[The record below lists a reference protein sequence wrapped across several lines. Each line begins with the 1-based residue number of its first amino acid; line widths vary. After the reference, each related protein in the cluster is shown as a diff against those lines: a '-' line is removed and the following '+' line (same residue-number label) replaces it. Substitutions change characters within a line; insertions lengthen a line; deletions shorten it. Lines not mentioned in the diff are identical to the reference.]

1 MTESRRATNA
11 SAKVDKCEIVYT
23 PDGSVAMTI
32 TRSLRIVT
40 IVVPLLSPL
49 HAVPS
54 LSTLLS
60 TLVRREKHRAE
71 GRDRS
76 RLKEKRDAP
85 VVGDGDV
92 GFPRGD
98 GARACFFAAALGR
111 RRAFDVHSERPSV
124 FFFFSF

>member
-1 MTESRRATNA
+1 MGAMVTNGKARKLNHRPLPSPRASQA
-11 SAKVDKCEIVYT
+11 
-23 PDGSVAMTI
+23 
-32 TRSLRIVT
+32 
-40 IVVPLLSPL
+40 PL
-49 HAVPS
+49 ATPS
-54 LSTLLS
+54 LPSPRLHRF
-60 TLVRREKHRAE
+60 RRFYRHLCDKSEKHRAST
-71 GRDRS
+71 RKSRS